1 MSFDRVINYICNNT
15 NLVPKDIMIQHGYT
29 KPRNHNQIQYI
40 DFIDQNKF
48 IETIK
53 KSEIIISHGGAG
65 TIINCLKYGK
75 KPIVVPR
82 LKNNSEHIND
92 HQKELCYEL
101 NKKNLIFLIENQ
113 EDFCSLLKKNTNF
126 IQNKI
131 KNDPLSTYLSKIINE
146 SII

>member
-53 KSEIIISHGGAG
+53 RVK
-65 TIINCLKYGK
+65 
-75 KPIVVPR
+75 
-82 LKNNSEHIND
+82 
-92 HQKELCYEL
+92 
-101 NKKNLIFLIENQ
+101 
-113 EDFCSLLKKNTNF
+113 
-126 IQNKI
+126 
-131 KNDPLSTYLSKIINE
+131 
-146 SII
+146 